1 MMTDRCKFRHTLP
14 QRTANNLL
22 KKIHALEMLIL
33 IEAKKKTAKRE
44 RERGG
49 SKPQK
54 VGETRTQ

>member
-1 MMTDRCKFRHTLP
+1 
-14 QRTANNLL
+14 L